1 MSIKKNKCSFE
12 YGNQGEASVEEKRG
26 RSRRKNQ
33 RAARAEKETGKYRRL
48 LPVSVLLLF
57 LILLTVMAAAGKQYF
72 SAGIKGTEMQTSGYE
87 TPGIQEPEMRTSETQ
102 IPGTQSA
109 GGLNAETEAAGSTLP
124 AADTGETA
132 AETEEAAAGT
142 AQLLF
147 AGDVYL
153 SDHVLE
159 AYDAAGDIS
168 GILSAGYRNEIAAAD
183 FFMVNE
189 EFPFSSRGRAA
200 EDKQYTFRI
209 PTDRVHILKEINP
222 SMVTLANNHALD
234 FGQEALEDT
243 MEVLKAAG
251 IGYTGAGED
260 LAAAGT
266 PTETDIRGHRIAVI
280 GASRVLPAADWAAGG
295 RHAGLFS
302 AYDPAALLSL
312 IKKEKEKGCFTIVY
326 MHWGTERA
334 EKPNEVQTA
343 LGRQL
348 IDAGADLVTGAHPH
362 VLQGIEY
369 YKGKPI
375 VYSLGNF
382 IFGSSIPG
390 TALLSVSLGEDNA
403 PVLRLIPGKS
413 AAGYTEE
420 LQGSGQRSDF
430 YRYMESISENISIAE
445 DGTISVRSRKI
456 PQS

>member
-1 MSIKKNKCSFE
+1 MINQSGNLVNKNKNKCSFE
-12 YGNQGEASVEEKRG
+12 YGNQGEESVEEKRG

-87 TPGIQEPEMRTSETQ
+87 TPGIQEPEIRTS
-102 IPGTQSA
+102 
-109 GGLNAETEAAGSTLP
+109 
-124 AADTGETA
+124 
-132 AETEEAAAGT
+132 ETEEAAAGT

-266 PTETDIRGHRIAVI
+266 PTETDLRGHRIAVI

-312 IKKEKEKGCFTIVY
+312 VKKEKEKGCFTIVY

>member
-87 TPGIQEPEMRTSETQ
+87 TPGIQEPEIRTS
-102 IPGTQSA
+102 
-109 GGLNAETEAAGSTLP
+109 
-124 AADTGETA
+124 
-132 AETEEAAAGT
+132 ETEEAAAGT

-266 PTETDIRGHRIAVI
+266 PTETDLRGHRIAVI